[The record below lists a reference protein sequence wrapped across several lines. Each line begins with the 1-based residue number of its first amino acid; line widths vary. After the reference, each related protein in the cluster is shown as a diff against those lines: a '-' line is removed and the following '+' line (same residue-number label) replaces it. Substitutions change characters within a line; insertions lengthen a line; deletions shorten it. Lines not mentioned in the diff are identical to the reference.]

1 MLTGGVKMAAKN
13 RIHRPSYIT
22 GYKDGLLKAY
32 TITNDS
38 SLLQL
43 AADYKKSENETLYPL
58 K

>member
-1 MLTGGVKMAAKN
+1 MVKTN

-32 TITNDS
+32 AITEES

-43 AADYKKSENETLYPL
+43 AVDYGKCENGNDN
-58 K
+58 